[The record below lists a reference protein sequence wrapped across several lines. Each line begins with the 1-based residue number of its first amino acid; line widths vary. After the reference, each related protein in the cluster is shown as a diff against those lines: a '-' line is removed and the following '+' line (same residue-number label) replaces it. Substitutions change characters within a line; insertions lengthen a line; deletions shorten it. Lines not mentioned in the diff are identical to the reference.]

1 METRIT
7 ATELARRLSDIL
19 NRVRYRGERF
29 RVERNGEIIA
39 VIGPSTG
46 ATKQLTAAELLEL
59 WPTLPKPDPDFWK
72 DVEEAHRLMNRPMP
86 EPPSWDS

>member
-29 RVERNGEIIA
+29 RVERNGETVAIIEPPPKRMTWGEFLA
-39 VIGPSTG
+39 FW
-46 ATKQLTAAELLEL
+46 A
-59 WPTLPKPDPDFWK
+59 TLPKPDEDYWK
-72 DVEEAHRLMNRPMP
+72 DVEEIHKSQGML
-86 EPPSWDS
+86 PPPREWPS